1 MTPRS
6 SGQTSPRQ
14 LAFAVAEE
22 LGRPSMIQHRDSDGL
37 LRVELHGQWR
47 LRSTRERI
55 GELLGLLTQAW
66 LNHAHWDLSH
76 LEDLDFAAA
85 ALLWR
90 TWGYHRPPGLD
101 IRSTDAPLFEQLE
114 HLAREDISPAAR
126 AVGSPFHRVTLLV
139 RAFALHTRGILDL
152 LGDIAIWAARLMRSP
167 KDIPILEISAAAF
180 RSGAQALPI
189 TALLGFL
196 IGIVLSYLSA
206 GQLRDLGAGFLIVNL
221 LGATILRELG
231 PLLAAILNAGR
242 SGSSITAQIGVM
254 RVTHELEAMAV
265 LGISPV
271 LRLALPRVVGQMIAL
286 PLVVL
291 WTDVLAL
298 AGGMLGANLQLHISY
313 IAFLHQLPQV
323 VSLTSLAFGIAKGAT
338 FGALV
343 AIVACY
349 FGLRIRPDTEGLAAG
364 TTESVVTSLTLVLV
378 VDAALA
384 VAFAHVGQ

>member
-1 MTPRS
+1 MMA
-6 SGQTSPRQ
+6 PRQ
-14 LAFAVAEE
+14 PAFAAAEGLAHPSVAQYHEPDGSLRIE
-22 LGRPSMIQHRDSDGL
+22 LR
-37 LRVELHGQWR
+37 GQWI

-55 GELLGLLTQAW
+55 TELVGPLTQAR
-66 LNHAHWDLSH
+66 LNRAHWDLSH
-76 LEDLDFAAA
+76 LDDLDLAAA
-85 ALLWR
+85 TLLWR
-90 TWGYHRPPGLD
+90 TWEYQRPANLE
-101 IRSTDAPLFEQLE
+101 IRPRDASLFAQLE
-114 HLAREDISPAAR
+114 RLSREGIPAVPQTAVAAFSDITPLARS
-126 AVGSPFHRVTLLV
+126 
-139 RAFALHTRGILDL
+139 FALHGREMLEL
-152 LGDIAIWAARLMRSP
+152 LGEIAIWAVRLARSP
-167 KDIPILEISAAAF
+167 RDTPILEISAAAF

-206 GQLRDLGAGFLIVNL
+206 EQLRDLGAGPLIVNL

-265 LGISPV
+265 LGISPT

-286 PLVVL
+286 PLVVF

-298 AGGMLGANLQLHISY
+298 AGGMLGAKVQLHISCHT
-313 IAFLHQLPQV
+313 FLHQLPQV
-323 VSLTSLAFGIAKGAT
+323 VSLTSLIFGIGKGAL
-338 FGALV
+338 FGVVV
-343 AIVACY
+343 AVVACH

-364 TTESVVTSLTLVLV
+364 TTESVVTSLTLVLL

-384 VAFAHVGQ
+384 IVFAHIVR

>member
-1 MTPRS
+1 MS
-6 SGQTSPRQ
+6 SRQ
-14 LAFAVAEE
+14 PAFAGAEE
-22 LGRPSMIQHRDSDGL
+22 SGRPSLVRHRDPDGL
-37 LRVELHGQWR
+37 LRVELRGQWR

-55 GELLGLLTQAW
+55 KELLGLLTEAR

-85 ALLWR
+85 ALLWK
-90 TWGYHRPPGLD
+90 TWEHHRPPGLD
-101 IRSTDAPLFEQLE
+101 IRATDAPLFEQLE
-114 HLAREDISPAAR
+114 RLSREGTCPAAR
-126 AVGSPFHRVTLLV
+126 AVGSPFHQATLLV
-139 RAFALHTRGILDL
+139 RSFAFHTRGILDL
-152 LGDIAIWAARLMRSP
+152 LGDIAIWVARLTRSP
-167 KDIPILEISAAAF
+167 KDIPVREISAAAF

-206 GQLRDLGAGFLIVNL
+206 AQLRDLGAGFLIVNL
-221 LGATILRELG
+221 LGATIFRELG

-242 SGSSITAQIGVM
+242 SGSSMTAQIGVM

-313 IAFLHQLPQV
+313 RAFLHQLPQV
-323 VSLTSLAFGIAKGAT
+323 VSLTSLAFGIAKGAL
-338 FGALV
+338 FGAVV

-378 VDAALA
+378 VDAVLA
-384 VAFAHVGQ
+384 VAFAHIGR